1 MTTNPDTSPTL
12 VIRLGLQEI
21 YNEQKESHKEVIQ
34 RVDQLESK
42 FDKLDGIDN
51 EVKAQGRSIARIN
64 TVLGGYAI
72 LQTIIIAAIVGVINN
87 ILGGMT

>member
-1 MTTNPDTSPTL
+1 MSTNPDTSPTL

-51 EVKAQGRSIARIN
+51 EVQAHGRSIARIN